1 MAESV
6 RYQGRRVALRIPE
19 AQAFEAQAIE
29 RGMGQLQQ
37 SLNRMTNF
45 FAEQNKIKAK
55 QEGEEYGA
63 ANAPTLKQ
71 IQDAK
76 ETGEELNLPGNKNTL
91 FGRAARAAAANI
103 VSTELEL
110 AAKTEMDQ
118 VILAYEQG
126 DRLRNPADL
135 QDKLDAIIQGYASTF
150 DESVPSIAR
159 SMKANLALTANA
171 KYTAYHGKY
180 MTEQKVQSKA
190 DFGRGVL
197 TDIDNMPELFNTK
210 FTVTNADGSTEQ
222 TFITREI
229 FDAMKVEMLERG
241 SKRGLTESTLR
252 TLANLWDEGVKEAAL
267 QVINDEALNMDTA
280 AGKHAFYKTLQQ
292 GIFPTDKVKGA
303 MGVLVSQEDKSKAIK
318 VARDM
323 WMQDLDDNNAQINF
337 NITRHNEQVRT
348 AEQDV
353 NDALFD
359 YISAPNA
366 DARDRAFRTYERTVD
381 ELKEIDAGKA
391 NVHLPNLQEINLNGQ
406 TFVAPTVDDQTT
418 IAMFEKRLQNFD
430 ETISLTDVDRAFV
443 AGLLTV
449 KSYKELS
456 QKVNENLDQSFKDM
470 LLDARTILKL
480 PPPNMLISS
489 NAENIDRLNKLNK
502 FDSAARAARR
512 EQKENFNVREFFE
525 QNKASLQ
532 EDSDNID
539 EVQEEI
545 DDIKRRYSTKQLLE
559 TAVNTAENGSQ
570 QKEYLQGLLKFMND
584 NGGYN

>member
-1 MAESV
+1 MVESV
-6 RYQGRRVALRIPE
+6 RYQGRRVALRVPDS
-19 AQAFEAQAIE
+19 QAFEAEAIG
-29 RGMGQLQQ
+29 RGLGQLQQ
-37 SLNRMTNF
+37 SINRMTAF
-45 FAEQNKIKAK
+45 AAEQNQIKAK
-55 QEGEEYGA
+55 LEGEEYGA

-76 ETGEELNLPGNKNTL
+76 KTGEELQLPGNQNTL

-118 VILAYEQG
+118 VILSYSQG

-135 QDKLDAIIQGYASTF
+135 QDKLDAIIQGYSGTF

-159 SMKANLALTANA
+159 SMKAKLALSANA

-180 MTEQKVQSKA
+180 ITEQKVKSQA
-190 DFGRGVL
+190 DFMKLVIA
-197 TDIDNMPELFNTK
+197 DIDNMPELFNTK
-210 FTVTNADGSTEQ
+210 FTATNADGSTEQ

-229 FDAMKVEMLERG
+229 FDALKMTMLDDG
-241 SKRGLTESTLR
+241 SKLGMTDSDLR
-252 TLANLWDEGVKEAAL
+252 TMAALWDAGVKQAAL
-267 QVINDEALNMDTA
+267 QVINNEASILQTTD
-280 AGKHAFYKTLQQ
+280 GKYAFYKTLQQ
-292 GIFPTDKVKGA
+292 GVFQTDKIKGA
-303 MGVLVSQEDKSKAIK
+303 MGVLVSQEDRAEAIK
-318 VARDM
+318 VARNM
-323 WMQDLDDNNAQINF
+323 WEQDLDDNNALINF
-337 NITRHNEQVRT
+337 QQTRHSEQVRT

-366 DARDRAFRTYERTVD
+366 DARDRAFRIYERTVN
-381 ELKEIDAGKA
+381 ELKGLDAGKA
-391 NVHLPNLQEINLNGQ
+391 NVHLPNLERINLDGQ
-406 TFVAPTVDDQTT
+406 TFVAPTRDDQTT
-418 IAMFEKRLQNFD
+418 KTMFEKRLNNFD

-449 KSYKELS
+449 NTYKEFS
-456 QKVNENLDQSFKDM
+456 QRVNENLDQSFKDM
-470 LLDARTILKL
+470 LLDARTILEL

-489 NAENIDRLNKLNK
+489 NAENIDRLNKLNE

-525 QNKASLQ
+525 ENKASLK

-539 EVQEEI
+539 DVQEKI
-545 DDIKRRYSTKQLLE
+545 DNIKLRYSTKELLE
-559 TAVNTAENGSQ
+559 AAINTAEAAN
-570 QKEYLQGLLKFMND
+570 KPHLQELLQFMND

>member
-19 AQAFEAQAIE
+19 AQAFEAEAIG
-29 RGMGQLQQ
+29 RGLGQLQQ

-45 FAEQNKIKAK
+45 FAEQNQIKAK
-55 QEGEEYGA
+55 VEGEEYGA

-110 AAKTEMDQ
+110 AAKTEMDE
-118 VILAYEQG
+118 VILAYESG
-126 DRLRNPADL
+126 DRLRNPAQL

-190 DFGRGVL
+190 DFGRVVL

-229 FDAMKVEMLERG
+229 FDAMKIEMLERG

-267 QVINDEALNMDTA
+267 QVINDEALNMSSTD
-280 AGKHAFYKTLQQ
+280 GKYAFYKSLQQ
-292 GIFPTDKVKGA
+292 GNLQQDKVKGA
-303 MGVLVSQEDKSKAIK
+303 MGVLVSQEDKAKAIS
-318 VARDM
+318 VAREM
-323 WMQDLDDNNAQINF
+323 WKQDLDDNNAQINF
-337 NITRHNEQVRT
+337 NITRHNEQVRIK
-348 AEQDV
+348 EQDV

-381 ELKEIDAGKA
+381 ELKELDAGKA

-406 TFVAPTVDDQTT
+406 TFVAPTRDDQTT
-418 IAMFEKRLQNFD
+418 KTMFEKRLNNFD

-449 KSYKELS
+449 NTYKEFS
-456 QKVNENLDQSFKDM
+456 QRVNENLDQSFKDM
-470 LLDARTILKL
+470 LLDARTILEL

-489 NAENIDRLNKLNK
+489 NAENIDRLNKLSE
-502 FDSAARAARR
+502 FDTLARAKRR
-512 EQKENFNVREFFE
+512 ELKENFNARTFFE
-525 QNKASLQ
+525 ENKGMLE
-532 EDSDNID
+532 EDTNNID
-539 EVQEEI
+539 DVQARIENT
-545 DDIKRRYSTKQLLE
+545 KLRYSTKELLE
-559 TAVNTAENGSQ
+559 AAINTAEAAN
-570 QKEYLQGLLKFMND
+570 KPRLQGLLKFMND
-584 NGGYN
+584 NGGYD